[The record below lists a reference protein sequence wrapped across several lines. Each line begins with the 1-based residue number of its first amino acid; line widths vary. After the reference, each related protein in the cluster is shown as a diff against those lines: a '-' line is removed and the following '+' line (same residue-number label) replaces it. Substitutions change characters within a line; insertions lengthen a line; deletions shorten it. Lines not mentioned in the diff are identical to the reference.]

1 MNYWLISA
9 KALYTWHRGVESILQ
24 PSCLP
29 TLINLLLPSSFPF
42 LPFPMPFFGR
52 TETEPL
58 FSPSHIHFSVLFLPS
73 SFFIIFFFISIPS
86 HITPRFSLSPF
97 SFSPFLKASYLL
109 PDTRSSPK
117 TRLYVDVK
125 VLEFSHASIR
135 ARNSTLR
142 LRIKVAHVRSC
153 NHKGRKYVLLE
164 GTGTG

>member
-73 SFFIIFFFISIPS
+73 SFFIIFFF
-86 HITPRFSLSPF
+86 HFDSLSHHSSLLPLPFLLF
-97 SFSPFLKASYLL
+97 SFFESLV
-109 PDTRSSPK
+109 SSPRHSFLPQNATLCWRK
-117 TRLYVDVK
+117 GARV
-125 VLEFSHASIR
+125 FSCIHKGKKFDF
-135 ARNSTLR
+135 
-142 LRIKVAHVRSC
+142 KVADKGCPRS
-153 NHKGRKYVLLE
+153 LMQP
-164 GTGTG
+164 